1 MKDNYIFRA
10 KRQDNKEWIVGH
22 YVHITVDNNT
32 EYDGIYTGRGMM
44 RQDELCTYW
53 CVVDPETVSLC
64 SGLRDSNGEMIFEGD
79 IMFLPAYG
87 DNYIGKVTI
96 VDGNFG
102 VVYSSHYAAPF
113 LDYAISH
120 YGAVKIGN
128 IYDNPELLDHKRD
141 HGYTA
146 TAAQK

>member
-87 DNYIGKVTI
+87 DNYIGKV
-96 VDGNFG
+96 
-102 VVYSSHYAAPF
+102 
-113 LDYAISH
+113 DYAISH